1 LVSQNLGAD
10 KDNSKDHYFYTL
22 HDPLTKYQY
31 QISKE
36 ATNEEPISIPFCD
49 PPQSGKDRL
58 QLIEL
63 MNLCTKLQK
72 QVHDLEEAK
81 SAQAKEIASLKKRVK
96 QLEKRKKLRTLGLK
110 RLRKGRKIADLDAD
124 KEVTLIDETQER
136 YDEEML
142 FDVQDDLQGEEVVAE
157 KEVAKKEVSV
167 VDTVTADG
175 KLVTTTSTTTI
186 IDELTLAQTLIEI
199 KAAKPKVVT
208 TTARTITTVVAS
220 TRRKAKGIVFYDQEE
235 QASAFTP
242 IVSSSQL
249 PQAKDKEQAELEKE
263 KVAQE
268 EASRA
273 AIIKELDSIQAM
285 IKADEQLDAR
295 LQAEEQEQFF
305 IEEKSRMLVE
315 MIVERKKFFAAQRAA
330 EQRSKPPTKTQIR
343 NRMCA
348 YLKNI
353 GGYKHNQ
360 LKGRSYE
367 EIHKLFDKAYKQVN
381 SFIDLEVVKSSE
393 TRTEGSSKRAGDE
406 LESNKSKKQKIDEHV
421 EAKKDDD

>member
-1 LVSQNLGAD
+1 MVSQKLTCKIYKPGYIVALYLFYHERKPDMVTCPLTLELKRSSELDLNGHALPDGDDDRVVVEPLENLGAD

-22 HDPLTKYQY
+22 HDPLTKYQC
-31 QISKE
+31 QIPKE

-110 RLRKGRKIADLDAD
+110 RLRKVGLASRVESSNDNSLGAQEDDPKREENSDLDAD
-124 KEVTLIDETQER
+124 LKKTE
-136 YDEEML
+136 
-142 FDVQDDLQGEEVVAE
+142 VAE
-157 KEVAKKEVSV
+157 KRRWLKEVSV
-167 VDTVTADG
+167 VDTVTVDG

-199 KAAKPKVVT
+199 KAAKPK
-208 TTARTITTVVAS
+208 
-220 TRRKAKGIVFYDQEE
+220 AK
-235 QASAFTP
+235 
-242 IVSSSQL
+242 
-249 PQAKDKEQAELEKE
+249 KK

-330 EQRSKPPTKTQIR
+330 
-343 NRMCA
+343 
-348 YLKNI
+348 
-353 GGYKHNQ
+353 
-360 LKGRSYE
+360 
-367 EIHKLFDKAYKQVN
+367 
-381 SFIDLEVVKSSE
+381 
-393 TRTEGSSKRAGDE
+393 
-406 LESNKSKKQKIDEHV
+406 
-421 EAKKDDD
+421 